1 MVAKESRNEMTQ
13 DKKTFYITTPIYYPS
28 GKLHIGNTYT
38 TVLADAAA
46 RYHRLLDEDV
56 YYLTGTDEHGLKIEQ
71 KSEGMGITPQ
81 AYVDKM
87 AAEIKDLWRK
97 MDISN
102 DGFIRTT
109 DAQHEQAVSKIFNQ
123 LLEQGDIYK
132 GEYEGWYSVD
142 DEEYFTEAQLAEV
155 YRDEDGNVTGGKAP
169 SGHEVELVK
178 EESYFFA
185 MSKYA
190 DWLLDY
196 YEKHPDFIQPASR
209 MKEMINNFIKPG
221 LEDLAVTRTS
231 FKWGIS
237 VESDP
242 KHVIYVW
249 IDALSNYIT
258 ALGYGSDDDSKFK
271 KFWPANVQ
279 LLGKE
284 IVRFHT
290 IYWPIMLHALGL
302 ELPEQIIGH
311 GWLTMKDGKMSKS
324 KGNVVYP
331 DVLADRYGVDAVR
344 YYLLRAMPFGNDGI
358 FTPEDFVAKV
368 NFDLANDLGN
378 LLNRTVAMINK
389 YEDGIIPA
397 LQTGATP
404 FDQDL
409 ADVVKQTIDDYNQNM
424 QTLHVSDA
432 LDAVWKLIARSNK
445 YIDETE
451 PWVLAKDPAQKAV
464 LSSVMAHL
472 AASLRVIAILLQPV
486 LTHTPAEIFK
496 QLGLEESDLKILDID
511 FADLP
516 TGGSVVPKGTPI
528 FPRIDVEAEVAY
540 IRDSMMGGG
549 KETAS
554 VKKAKAQVN
563 QAEKETKAMDA
574 EATTAMIEFDDFE
587 KVLLKVAE
595 IKQVSEIEKSK
606 KLLMFKLDDGSA
618 EGRTIL
624 SGIKQWYPDYTK
636 LVGKKVAYVANLKPR
651 TMMKKYVSEGMLLSA
666 EKDGNVILA
675 ILPDEVEVGSNLG

>member
-1 MVAKESRNEMTQ
+1 MT

-46 RYHRLLDEDV
+46 RYHRLLNEDV

-71 KSEGMGITPQ
+71 KADKMGVTPQ
-81 AYVDKM
+81 AYVDSM
-87 AAEIKDLWRK
+87 ADDIKKLWASL
-97 MDISN
+97 DITN

-109 DAQHEQAVSKIFNQ
+109 DEIHEKAVTKIFNQ

-142 DEEYFTEAQLAEV
+142 DEEYFTESQLAEA
-155 YRDEDGNVTGGKAP
+155 YRDEAGKVIGGKAP

-190 DWLLDY
+190 DWLLEY
-196 YEKHPDFIQPASR
+196 YQAHPNFIQPVTR
-209 MKEMINNFIKPG
+209 MNEMINNFIKPG

-231 FKWGIS
+231 FKWGVP

-258 ALGYGSDDDSKFK
+258 ALGYDSEDDSKFK
-271 KFWPANVQ
+271 KYWPANVQ

-302 ELPEQIIGH
+302 ELPENVIGH

-358 FTPEDFVAKV
+358 FTPEDFVGKL
-368 NFDLANDLGN
+368 NSDLANDLGN

-389 YEDGIIPA
+389 YEDGVIPT
-397 LQTGATP
+397 LETGATE
-404 FDQDL
+404 FDENLIEITDEVI
-409 ADVVKQTIDDYNQNM
+409 AKYNENM
-424 QTLHVSDA
+424 QILHVSDA
-432 LDAVWKLIARSNK
+432 LAEVWKLISRANK
-445 YIDETE
+445 YIDETQ
-451 PWVLAKDPAQKAV
+451 PWVLAKNEENQSILA
-464 LSSVMAHL
+464 SVMAHL
-472 AASLRVIAILLQPV
+472 AASLRVIAILLQPA
-486 LTHTPAEIFK
+486 LSRTPSEIFK
-496 QLGLEESDLKILDID
+496 QLGLSKSNLAIDQLK
-511 FADLP
+511 FSDLP
-516 TGGSVVPKGTPI
+516 TGGKVISKGTPI
-528 FPRIDVEAEVAY
+528 FPRIDVEKEVTY

-554 VKKAKAQVN
+554 VKKAKN
-563 QAEKETKAMDA
+563 AESKVQNVDQKEIKPNF
-574 EATTAMIEFDDFE
+574 IEFDDFE
-587 KVLLKVAE
+587 KVSLKVAE
-595 IKQVSEIEKSK
+595 IKNVSEIENSK
-606 KLLMFKLDDGSA
+606 KLLKFELDDGTA
-618 EGRTIL
+618 KGRTIL
-624 SGIKQWYPDYTK
+624 SGIKKWYPEYQQLT
-636 LVGKKVAYVANLKPR
+636 GKKVAFVANLKPR

-666 EKDGNVILA
+666 EKDGNVTLS
-675 ILPDEVEVGSNLG
+675 ILPDEIEAGSELG

>member
-1 MVAKESRNEMTQ
+1 MT

-38 TVLADAAA
+38 TVLADSAA
-46 RYHRLLDEDV
+46 RYHRLLNEDV

-71 KSEGMGITPQ
+71 KADKMGISPKE
-81 AYVDKM
+81 YVDGM
-87 AAEIKDLWRK
+87 AADIQKLWQSL
-97 MDISN
+97 DITN

-109 DAQHEQAVSKIFNQ
+109 DEIHEKALTKIFNQ
-123 LLEQGDIYK
+123 LLAQGDIYK

-142 DEEYFTEAQLAEV
+142 DEEYFTESQLAEV
-155 YRDEDGNVTGGKAP
+155 YRDGEGKVIGGKAP

-196 YEKHPDFIQPASR
+196 YQTHPKFIQPETR
-209 MKEMINNFIKPG
+209 MNEMINNFIKPG

-231 FKWGIS
+231 FKWGVP

-258 ALGYGSDDDSKFK
+258 ALGYGSDDTTLYD

-279 LLGKE
+279 LVGKE

-302 ELPEQIIGH
+302 PLPETVVGH
-311 GWLTMKDGKMSKS
+311 GWLTMRDGKMSKS

-331 DVLADRYGVDAVR
+331 DVLAERYGVDAVR

-368 NFDLANDLGN
+368 NYDLANDLGN

-389 YEDGIIPA
+389 YEAGVIPE
-397 LQTGATP
+397 LQTGATQ
-404 FDQDL
+404 FDAEL
-409 ADVVKQTIDDYNQNM
+409 IELTNTVIENYNLNM
-424 QTLHVSDA
+424 HELRVSDA
-432 LDAVWKLIARSNK
+432 LAEVWKLIARANK

-451 PWVLAKDPAQKAV
+451 PWVLAKDTEKQNV
-464 LSSVMAHL
+464 LASVMAHL
-472 AASLRVIAILLQPV
+472 AGALRVIAILLQPA
-486 LTHTPAEIFK
+486 LSRTPQAIFN
-496 QLGLEESDLKILDID
+496 QLGLAETNLSIENLK
-511 FADLP
+511 FQDLP
-516 TGGSVVPKGTPI
+516 TGGHVVAKGTPI
-528 FPRIDVEAEVAY
+528 FPRIDVEAEVTY
-540 IRDSMMGGG
+540 IRESMIGGG

-554 VKKAKAQVN
+554 VKKEKAKAVHDEQ
-563 QAEKETKAMDA
+563 TKID
-574 EATTAMIEFDDFE
+574 EYISFEDFE
-587 KVLLKVAE
+587 KVALRVAE
-595 IKQVSEIEKSK
+595 IKSVSEIEGSN
-606 KLLMFKLDDGSA
+606 KLLKFELDDGTQS
-618 EGRTIL
+618 GRTIL
-624 SGIKQWYPDYTK
+624 SGIKKWYPEYQY
-636 LVGKKVAYVANLKPR
+636 LVGKKVAFVANLKPR

-666 EKDGNVILA
+666 EKDGKVTLTL
-675 ILPDEVEVGSNLG
+675 LPDEIEAGSELG